1 MLGYERILVVWM
13 WRRSGRQW
21 FSPRGCV
28 RGYDVDTVYFLKSFY
43 TYIKLGNNSESS
55 VNIKNMHFVLRHT
68 TSQCLLPESL
78 VSENP
83 TSHAV

>member
-43 TYIKLGNNSESS
+43 TYIKLGNNERD
-55 VNIKNMHFVLRHT
+55 L
-68 TSQCLLPESL
+68 
-78 VSENP
+78 
-83 TSHAV
+83 AVWMGWCFSGRQWFHHGVCAGV